1 MAADLRGSV
10 SGQARTQN
18 QRVADGLR
26 QMSDQFGQMGPGDG
40 SPAGQIVRRLG
51 EGGRRAA
58 DYLEDRGPEGL
69 LDDVQEFARRKPGTF
84 LLIAAAA
91 GFAIGRLGRAAIAV
105 SKDDE
110 KSSGSDAYREDGS
123 LYRSRS
129 ATENDNTERYRMPA
143 DPLTPVSPAA
153 VAPGGPAGLS
163 AGRAAMTAP
172 YRAGTHDT
180 DGDQPGIGELI
191 GEITGDLSRL
201 FRQEVELAKAEVR
214 EEAKKAG
221 KAGGML
227 GGAAMAAYLAIVLLS
242 FALVFALGAVMPL
255 GWAALIVAVIW
266 AAIGAVLYTA
276 GRKQLK
282 SVDPVPRQTAE
293 TLKEDAQWLRN
304 PTG

>member
-1 MAADLRGSV
+1 M
-10 SGQARTQN
+10 
-18 QRVADGLR
+18 
-26 QMSDQFGQMGPGDG
+26 
-40 SPAGQIVRRLG
+40 
-51 EGGRRAA
+51 
-58 DYLEDRGPEGL
+58 
-69 LDDVQEFARRKPGTF
+69 
-84 LLIAAAA
+84 
-91 GFAIGRLGRAAIAV
+91 
-105 SKDDE
+105 
-110 KSSGSDAYREDGS
+110 
-123 LYRSRS
+123 
-129 ATENDNTERYRMPA
+129 NT
-143 DPLTPVSPAA
+143 
-153 VAPGGPAGLS
+153 
-163 AGRAAMTAP
+163 P
-172 YRAGTHDT
+172 YRPDVHEP

-191 GEITGDLSRL
+191 GDITGDLSRL

>member
-1 MAADLRGSV
+1 
-10 SGQARTQN
+10 
-18 QRVADGLR
+18 
-26 QMSDQFGQMGPGDG
+26 
-40 SPAGQIVRRLG
+40 
-51 EGGRRAA
+51 
-58 DYLEDRGPEGL
+58 
-69 LDDVQEFARRKPGTF
+69 
-84 LLIAAAA
+84 
-91 GFAIGRLGRAAIAV
+91 
-105 SKDDE
+105 
-110 KSSGSDAYREDGS
+110 
-123 LYRSRS
+123 
-129 ATENDNTERYRMPA
+129 
-143 DPLTPVSPAA
+143 
-153 VAPGGPAGLS
+153 
-163 AGRAAMTAP
+163 MTAP

-227 GGAAMAAYLAIVLLS
+227 GGAAMAGYLAIVLLS

-255 GWAALIVAVIW
+255 GWAAVIVAVIW
-266 AAIGAVLYTA
+266 AAIGVVLYTA

>member
-1 MAADLRGSV
+1 MH
-10 SGQARTQN
+10 
-18 QRVADGLR
+18 
-26 QMSDQFGQMGPGDG
+26 
-40 SPAGQIVRRLG
+40 
-51 EGGRRAA
+51 
-58 DYLEDRGPEGL
+58 
-69 LDDVQEFARRKPGTF
+69 
-84 LLIAAAA
+84 
-91 GFAIGRLGRAAIAV
+91 
-105 SKDDE
+105 
-110 KSSGSDAYREDGS
+110 DAE
-123 LYRSRS
+123 
-129 ATENDNTERYRMPA
+129 
-143 DPLTPVSPAA
+143 
-153 VAPGGPAGLS
+153 
-163 AGRAAMTAP
+163 
-172 YRAGTHDT
+172 
-180 DGDQPGIGELI
+180 GDQPGIGELI
-191 GEITGDLSRL
+191 GDITGDLSRL

-227 GGAAMAAYLAIVLLS
+227 GGAAMAGYLAIVLLS